1 MYSLLSGVYLFPPVK
16 AFIRPT
22 SCLFLVDCFEST
34 ADNNISVEN
43 KRQDSDLFFY
53 LTLVVHSC
61 RITFKIVLFKS
72 WSC

>member
-34 ADNNISVEN
+34 ADININISEQKN
-43 KRQDSDLFFY
+43 KITTVTKRILLKKDL
-53 LTLVVHSC
+53 
-61 RITFKIVLFKS
+61 
-72 WSC
+72 